1 MGGFFSSPESNSS
14 VTTGNTMGASVS
26 KNTAMA
32 PRLNA
37 VNRNLELA
45 KNARN
50 NGTNEPKPSAVNN
63 ANANMASEPGT
74 PGTNG
79 NTRRNNNR
87 NKNRNNNSRI
97 NKPGNNVAINVN
109 RLQEVVVEEPPQ
121 ANAGEGVVG
130 NNQAGGRRRRHRK
143 GSRKASRKHGHK
155 SRRR

>member
-1 MGGFFSSPESNSS
+1 
-14 VTTGNTMGASVS
+14 MGASAS

-37 VNRNLELA
+37 VNQNMELG
-45 KNARN
+45 KNRRN
-50 NGTNEPKPSAVNN
+50 NGVNEPKPGAVNVANNN
-63 ANANMASEPGT
+63 AASEPGT
-74 PGTNG
+74 PGSNG
-79 NTRRNNNR
+79 NTRR

-97 NKPGNNVAINVN
+97 NKPRNNVAINVN

-143 GSRKASRKHGHK
+143 GSRKASRRKQSHR